1 MKQFDVQG
9 MHCAACQARV
19 EKAVGKVDG
28 VEACTVNLLTNSM
41 GVEGT
46 AADKDIIRAV
56 RDAGYKA
63 RVKTDDAVNDTD
75 TKELKVRLIA
85 SVSVLIVLMY
95 FSMGQMLLDLP
106 VPGWMD
112 HKIIGL
118 IQLVL
123 SAAIIVINRN
133 FFISGAKG
141 IIHLAPNMDTL
152 IAMGSGTAFVYSTV
166 MLIRLIQTNDMR
178 YMDEFYFE
186 SAAMILTLIT
196 VGKMLEAR
204 SKGRTTDAIK
214 GLIKLSPETAS
225 IIRDNEEITIPA
237 KDIRKGDIFV
247 VRPGEKIPVDGIIIE
262 GTTAI
267 DESALTGESIPN
279 DKKEKDEVYTATINK
294 AGFIKCE
301 ATRVGKD
308 TTLARIIK
316 TVEESA
322 ATKAPIAKLADK
334 ISGIFV
340 PAVIIIAIITF
351 IAWQLINKDTGFAL
365 ARAICVLVVSCPCAL
380 GLATPVAIM
389 VGNGVGAKKNILFKT
404 SEAMQET
411 GRIKIVALDKT
422 GTITEGKPR
431 VTDIE
436 GDREE
441 TLRIAAALEDKSE
454 HPIAKAIMDYIKE
467 NNIGYPE
474 AKDFRSITGA
484 GVEGTVDG
492 IKVEAGRARNEKYEK
507 EGKTPIS
514 IKKDGKEIGIIA
526 VADTIKADSREAI
539 SELKK
544 LGIRTVMLTGDNRQ
558 TAEAIAKEAGID
570 EVIAEVRPEGKE
582 EVIRKLKKEG
592 KTAMAGDGIND
603 APALTTADIGIAIG
617 AGADIA
623 IDAADVVL
631 MRSSLKD
638 VVTAI
643 KLSRKTYTNIKENL
657 FWALIYNVV
666 LIPLA
671 AGVYGL
677 AMDPMYGAAAMSL
690 SSFFVVTNAL
700 RLNRFKE

>member
-1 MKQFDVQG
+1 
-9 MHCAACQARV
+9 
-19 EKAVGKVDG
+19 
-28 VEACTVNLLTNSM
+28 
-41 GVEGT
+41 
-46 AADKDIIRAV
+46 
-56 RDAGYKA
+56 
-63 RVKTDDAVNDTD
+63 
-75 TKELKVRLIA
+75 
-85 SVSVLIVLMY
+85 MY

-112 HKIIGL
+112 HKIIGF

-514 IKKDGKEIGIIA
+514 IKKTEK
-526 VADTIKADSREAI
+526 R
-539 SELKK
+539 
-544 LGIRTVMLTGDNRQ
+544 
-558 TAEAIAKEAGID
+558 
-570 EVIAEVRPEGKE
+570 
-582 EVIRKLKKEG
+582 
-592 KTAMAGDGIND
+592 
-603 APALTTADIGIAIG
+603 
-617 AGADIA
+617 
-623 IDAADVVL
+623 
-631 MRSSLKD
+631 
-638 VVTAI
+638 
-643 KLSRKTYTNIKENL
+643 
-657 FWALIYNVV
+657 
-666 LIPLA
+666 
-671 AGVYGL
+671 
-677 AMDPMYGAAAMSL
+677 
-690 SSFFVVTNAL
+690 
-700 RLNRFKE
+700 

>member
-19 EKAVGKVDG
+19 EKAVAKVDG
-28 VEACTVNLLTNSM
+28 VEACAVNLLTNSM

-46 AADKDIIRAV
+46 ASDKDIIKAV
-56 RDAGYKA
+56 KDAGYKA
-63 RVKTDDAVNDTD
+63 RVKTDDAINDAD
-75 TKELKVRLIA
+75 TGALRRRLVA
-85 SVSVLIVLMY
+85 SVAVLLVLMY
-95 FSMGQMLLDLP
+95 FSMGHMLFGFP

-112 HKIIGL
+112 HKILGVV
-118 IQLVL
+118 QLLL
-123 SAAIIVINRN
+123 SAAILIINRN
-133 FFISGAKG
+133 FFVSGIKG

-152 IAMGSGTAFVYSTV
+152 IAMGSGTAFGYSTV
-166 MLIRLIQTNDMR
+166 MLIKLITTGDMK

-196 VGKMLEAR
+196 VGKMLEAS
-204 SKGRTTDAIK
+204 SKGRTTNAIK
-214 GLIKLSPETAS
+214 SLIKLSPDTANV
-225 IIRDNEEITIPA
+225 IRDNEEITIPA
-237 KDIRKGDIFV
+237 REIKAGDIFV
-247 VRPGEKIPVDGIIIE
+247 VRPGEKIPVDGTILE
-262 GTTAI
+262 GNTAI
-267 DESALTGESIPN
+267 DESALTGESIPC
-279 DKKEKDEVYTATINK
+279 DKKEGDEVYTATINK
-294 AGFIKCE
+294 AGFIRCE

-334 ISGIFV
+334 ISGVFV
-340 PAVIIIAIITF
+340 PAVIAIAVITF
-351 IAWQLINKDTGFAL
+351 IIWQIVKGDTGFAL
-365 ARAICVLVVSCPCAL
+365 ARAICVLVISCPCAL

-411 GRIKIVALDKT
+411 GKIRIVALDKT
-422 GTITEGKPR
+422 GTVTEGRPK
-431 VTDIE
+431 VTDVE

-441 TLRIAAALEDKSE
+441 VLRIAGALEAKSE
-454 HPIAKAIMDYIKE
+454 HPISVAIMEYIKE
-467 NNIGYPE
+467 NKIACPE
-474 AKDFRSITGA
+474 VKDFRSITGS
-484 GVEGTVDG
+484 GVEGTIDG
-492 IKVEAGRARNEKYEK
+492 IKVEAGRAEADRYAK
-507 EGKTPIS
+507 EGKTPIAV
-514 IKKDGKEIGIIA
+514 KKDGETIGIIA
-526 VADTIKADSREAI
+526 VADTIKPDSREAI
-539 SELKK
+539 KELKK
-544 LGIRTVMLTGDNRQ
+544 LNIRTVMLTGDNRL
-558 TAEAIAKEAGID
+558 TAEAIAREAGID

-582 EVIRKLKKEG
+582 EAIRKLKSEG
-592 KTAMAGDGIND
+592 KTAMVGDGIND

-617 AGADIA
+617 AGTDIA

-631 MRSSLKD
+631 MRSSIKD

>member
-63 RVKTDDAVNDTD
+63 KVKTDDAVNDTD

-123 SAAIIVINRN
+123 SAVIIVINRN

-141 IIHLAPNMDTL
+141 ILHLAPNMDTL

-316 TVEESA
+316 TV
-322 ATKAPIAKLADK
+322 
-334 ISGIFV
+334 
-340 PAVIIIAIITF
+340 
-351 IAWQLINKDTGFAL
+351 
-365 ARAICVLVVSCPCAL
+365 
-380 GLATPVAIM
+380 
-389 VGNGVGAKKNILFKT
+389 
-404 SEAMQET
+404 
-411 GRIKIVALDKT
+411 
-422 GTITEGKPR
+422 
-431 VTDIE
+431 
-436 GDREE
+436 
-441 TLRIAAALEDKSE
+441 
-454 HPIAKAIMDYIKE
+454 
-467 NNIGYPE
+467 
-474 AKDFRSITGA
+474 
-484 GVEGTVDG
+484 
-492 IKVEAGRARNEKYEK
+492 
-507 EGKTPIS
+507 
-514 IKKDGKEIGIIA
+514 
-526 VADTIKADSREAI
+526 
-539 SELKK
+539 
-544 LGIRTVMLTGDNRQ
+544 
-558 TAEAIAKEAGID
+558 
-570 EVIAEVRPEGKE
+570 
-582 EVIRKLKKEG
+582 
-592 KTAMAGDGIND
+592 
-603 APALTTADIGIAIG
+603 
-617 AGADIA
+617 
-623 IDAADVVL
+623 
-631 MRSSLKD
+631 
-638 VVTAI
+638 
-643 KLSRKTYTNIKENL
+643 
-657 FWALIYNVV
+657 
-666 LIPLA
+666 
-671 AGVYGL
+671 
-677 AMDPMYGAAAMSL
+677 
-690 SSFFVVTNAL
+690 
-700 RLNRFKE
+700 

>member
-1 MKQFDVQG
+1 
-9 MHCAACQARV
+9 
-19 EKAVGKVDG
+19 
-28 VEACTVNLLTNSM
+28 
-41 GVEGT
+41 
-46 AADKDIIRAV
+46 
-56 RDAGYKA
+56 
-63 RVKTDDAVNDTD
+63 
-75 TKELKVRLIA
+75 
-85 SVSVLIVLMY
+85 
-95 FSMGQMLLDLP
+95 
-106 VPGWMD
+106 
-112 HKIIGL
+112 
-118 IQLVL
+118 
-123 SAAIIVINRN
+123 
-133 FFISGAKG
+133 
-141 IIHLAPNMDTL
+141 
-152 IAMGSGTAFVYSTV
+152 
-166 MLIRLIQTNDMR
+166 
-178 YMDEFYFE
+178 
-186 SAAMILTLIT
+186 
-196 VGKMLEAR
+196 
-204 SKGRTTDAIK
+204 
-214 GLIKLSPETAS
+214 
-225 IIRDNEEITIPA
+225 NEEITIPA

-262 GTTAI
+262 GATAV
-267 DESALTGESIPN
+267 DESALTGESIPT
-279 DKKEKDEVYTATINK
+279 DKKEEDEVYTATINK

-340 PAVIIIAIITF
+340 PAVIAIAAITF

-441 TLRIAAALEDKSE
+441 TLKIAAALEDKSE
-454 HPIAKAIMDYIKE
+454 HPIAKAIMAYIKE
-467 NNIGYPE
+467 NNIEYKE
-474 AKDFRSITGA
+474 AKDFRSITGS

-631 MRSSLKD
+631 MRSSIKD